1 MPFGLKCAAQSFQLL
16 MNTVLQDLDCAFVYL
31 FDILVASSSD
41 QSHFDDL
48 IAVFHRLRY
57 HGLIIKLEKCLFGVS
72 LLDFLGHQVSAAS
85 SVPMPSRV
93 STVKDFPQPRDV
105 KALQEFLGI
114 MYFYHRFIPNLA
126 STLRPPLSS
135 HKHIQTASS
144 SQLDQRNDPSL
155 LCKQTSLGR
164 GNYAGPSLHGLS
176 NRSDMRCIWCGHWRR
191 PGTVRT
197 WSVGTTR
204 IFQSTTA

>member
-1 MPFGLKCAAQSFQLL
+1 MRSTIVSTPNEHGTSRPRLRICLPIRYSGGQLLGSVSFRRPQRSFQSISWTGNQTWE
-16 MNTVLQDLDCAFVYL
+16 MSVRSFITW
-31 FDILVASSSD
+31 
-41 QSHFDDL
+41 
-48 IAVFHRLRY
+48 
-57 HGLIIKLEKCLFGVS
+57 
-72 LLDFLGHQVSAAS
+72 FLGHPVSAAS

-93 STVKDFPQPRDV
+93 STVQDFPQPRDV

-114 MYFYHRFIPNLA
+114 MYFYHRFIPNLG

-135 HKHIQTASS
+135 HKHIHTASS

-155 LCKQTSLGR
+155 LCNQTSLVR

>member
-1 MPFGLKCAAQSFQLL
+1 MCLKRLLSHRFVCEDFLRMPFGLKCAAQSFQRL

-48 IAVFHRLRY
+48 ITHFHRLRH
-57 HGLIIKLEKCLFGVS
+57 HGLVIKLEKCLFGVS

-93 STVKDFPQPRDV
+93 STVKDFTQPRDV

-126 STLRPPLSS
+126 SNLRPPLSS

-144 SQLDQRNDPSL
+144 SQLDQPNDPSL

-164 GNYAGPSLHGLS
+164 GNYAGPSLFGLS
-176 NRSDMRCIWCGHWRR
+176 NRSDMRCI
-191 PGTVRT
+191 
-197 WSVGTTR
+197 
-204 IFQSTTA
+204 